1 MKKSILKIVSYFI
14 LPFLICIALLVNV
27 LSLFENR
34 NTNLL
39 EITLP
44 VIESIIVL
52 IVAGV
57 YYLIY
62 IKFDKSLTNIKDFL
76 LMFVGILLI
85 KVVYDSSLNFIN
97 EIYVTVP
104 LLIIILLELILLSIV
119 LLKNRKETNRF
130 KSSK

>member
-62 IKFDKSLTNIKDFL
+62 IKLDKSLTNIKDFL